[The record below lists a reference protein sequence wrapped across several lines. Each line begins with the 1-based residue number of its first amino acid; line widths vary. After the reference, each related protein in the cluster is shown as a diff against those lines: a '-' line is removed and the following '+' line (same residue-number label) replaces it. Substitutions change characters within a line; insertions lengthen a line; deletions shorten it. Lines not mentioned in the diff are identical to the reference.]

1 MKQGIKIGLM
11 GVMAMSVQFIY
22 GAENILQNHE
32 LVIPLDETSFTVE
45 LNLEEDKSYA
55 GAEFGIDLS
64 EGVVIKKIDYGIDQD
79 YMSVG
84 PVMNNKGDYYFGFFD
99 GENKYLGDYT
109 ITMTLEKS
117 DETIKEASVSL
128 KALNITRLDEDKN
141 VQTDRQSLNEV
152 LTVQFGMPQ
161 EVGIPEI
168 EEEAIM
174 PEDNGEKE
182 QEQVAKEPAKV
193 EKESIIKKEIE
204 QEVESVV
211 EPEIIQ
217 EPEES
222 GKVEEPVKE
231 IIVPEK
237 EIVEV
242 EVEKP
247 IPYGKISFV
256 TLVVA
261 VLAFFVGRFTKK
273 GVPKEDQHEHT
284 L

>member
-22 GAENILQNHE
+22 GAENIFQNHE

-45 LNLEEDKSYA
+45 LNLEEDKPYA

-64 EGVVIKKIDYGIDQD
+64 EGVVIKEVDYGIDQD

-84 PVMNNKGDYYFGFFD
+84 PVMNNKGAYYFGFFD

-128 KALNITRLDEDKN
+128 KALNITRLDENKN
-141 VQTDRQSLNEV
+141 VETDRQSLNEV
-152 LTVQFGMPQ
+152 LTVQFETPQ
-161 EVGIPEI
+161 EVWVPEI
-168 EEEAIM
+168 EKEAIIL
-174 PEDNGEKE
+174 EESGEKE
-182 QEQVAKEPAKV
+182 QEQVTKEPVKV
-193 EKESIIKKEIE
+193 EKEQVVKEEIE
-204 QEVESVV
+204 QEV

-217 EPEES
+217 EAEES

-237 EIVEV
+237 EIIEV

-247 IPYGKISFV
+247 IPYGKISFI

-273 GVPKEDQHEHT
+273 GVLKEDQHEHT

>member
-64 EGVVIKKIDYGIDQD
+64 EGVVIKEIDYGIDQD

-128 KALNITRLDEDKN
+128 KALNITRLDENKN
-141 VQTDRQSLNEV
+141 VETDRQSLNEV
-152 LTVQFGMPQ
+152 LTVQFETPQ
-161 EVGIPEI
+161 EVWVPEI
-168 EEEAIM
+168 EKEAIIL
-174 PEDNGEKE
+174 EESGEKE
-182 QEQVAKEPAKV
+182 QEQVAKEPVKV
-193 EKESIIKKEIE
+193 EKEQVVKEEIE
-204 QEVESVV
+204 QEV

-217 EPEES
+217 EAEES

-237 EIVEV
+237 EIIEV

-273 GVPKEDQHEHT
+273 GVLKEDQHEHT

>member
-64 EGVVIKKIDYGIDQD
+64 EGVVIKEIDYGIDQD

-117 DETIKEASVSL
+117 DETIKEALVSL
-128 KALNITRLDEDKN
+128 KALNITRLDENKN
-141 VQTDRQSLNEV
+141 VETDRQSLNEV
-152 LTVQFGMPQ
+152 LTVQFETPQ
-161 EVGIPEI
+161 EVWVPEI
-168 EEEAIM
+168 EKEAIIL
-174 PEDNGEKE
+174 EESGEKE
-182 QEQVAKEPAKV
+182 QEQVAKEPVKV
-193 EKESIIKKEIE
+193 EKEQVVKEEIE
-204 QEVESVV
+204 QEV

-217 EPEES
+217 EAEES

-237 EIVEV
+237 EIIEV

-273 GVPKEDQHEHT
+273 GVLKEDQHEHT

>member
-45 LNLEEDKSYA
+45 LNLEEDKPYA

-64 EGVVIKKIDYGIDQD
+64 EGVVIKEIDYGIDQD

-128 KALNITRLDEDKN
+128 KALNITRLDENKN
-141 VQTDRQSLNEV
+141 VETDRQSLNEV
-152 LTVQFGMPQ
+152 LTVQFETPQ
-161 EVGIPEI
+161 EVWVPEI
-168 EEEAIM
+168 EKEAIIL
-174 PEDNGEKE
+174 EESGEKE
-182 QEQVAKEPAKV
+182 QEQVAKEPVKV
-193 EKESIIKKEIE
+193 EKEQVVKEEIE
-204 QEVESVV
+204 QEV

-217 EPEES
+217 EAEES

-237 EIVEV
+237 EIIEV

-273 GVPKEDQHEHT
+273 GVLKEDQHEHT

>member
-1 MKQGIKIGLM
+1 MKQGIKIGFM
-11 GVMAMSVQFIY
+11 GVMAMSVQFVY
-22 GAENILQNHE
+22 GAENILQNQE

-45 LNLEEDKSYA
+45 LNLGEDKPYA
-55 GAEFGIDLS
+55 GAEFGMDLS
-64 EGVVIKKIDYGIDQD
+64 EGIAIKEVNYGIDQD
-79 YMSVG
+79 YMSIG
-84 PVMNNKGDYYFGFFD
+84 PVMNSKGAYYFGFFD
-99 GENKYLGDYT
+99 GENKYVGDYN
-109 ITMTLEKS
+109 ITMTLEKA
-117 DETIKEASVSL
+117 DETIKEASVRL

-152 LTVQFGMPQ
+152 LTVQFGTPQ

-193 EKESIIKKEIE
+193 EKESVVKEEIE
-204 QEVESVV
+204 QEV

-222 GKVEEPVKE
+222 GKVEESVKE

-237 EIVEV
+237 EIIEV

-273 GVPKEDQHEHT
+273 GVLKEDQHEHT